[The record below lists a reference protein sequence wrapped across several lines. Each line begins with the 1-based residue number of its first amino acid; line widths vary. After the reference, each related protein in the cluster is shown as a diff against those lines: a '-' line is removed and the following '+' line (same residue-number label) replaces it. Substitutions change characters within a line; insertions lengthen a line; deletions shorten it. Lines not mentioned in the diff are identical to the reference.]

1 MEKTNQKKKRWM
13 SASAALCLLV
23 ASSSAWAGD
32 PSPRQ
37 IMENASNVRKLDG
50 SESVMS
56 LTIINERGQK
66 RVREIAMV
74 TKTFDNG
81 KTEKRL
87 YRFLSPANVKGTG
100 ILAFDYETKDDDMW
114 IFLPALRKTRRIVSS
129 EKSKNFMGSEFSYA
143 DMNTPVLDDYK
154 LKTIKQEKIGGADCY
169 VVEVLPKNDKVA
181 DEEGYSKKIV
191 WVAKADFTIRKSVYY
206 DLDGDLFKE
215 LTAKNI
221 KLLDPAKKRSRPMYM
236 EMVNKQNN
244 RRSIFKTTKIENS
257 PGVKDEYFTTQ
268 YLERP

>member
-1 MEKTNQKKKRWM
+1 MKKTNKKISRL
-13 SASAALCLLV
+13 ASISVALCLIFG
-23 ASSSAWAGD
+23 SSPTPAGE

-66 RVREIAMV
+66 RVRKIAMA

-87 YRFLSPANVKGTG
+87 YRFLAPADVKGTG

-143 DMNTPVLDDYK
+143 DMNTPVLDDYN
-154 LKTIKQEKIGGADCY
+154 LKTIKQEKVGGAECY
-169 VVEVLPKNDKVA
+169 VVEVLPRNDKIA

-191 WVAKADFTIRKSVYY
+191 WAAKNDFTIRKSVYY
-206 DLDGDLFKE
+206 DLDGNLLKE
-215 LTAKNI
+215 LTAKDI

-244 RRSIFKTTKIENS
+244 RKSIFVTTKIENS
-257 PGVKDEYFTTQ
+257 PNVKDEYFTAQ